1 MFETIL
7 NNPGL
12 QHLAENIF
20 FNLDVEHL
28 QICGLLNKSSKQIFE
43 SPMFQNPM
51 FWLRKF
57 QQFSI
62 DNQNGWANGTQSL
75 NNYKRKYAIISY
87 LRWNLKKGDM
97 MDLRC
102 YDSPDVQNYFRKFI
116 RRICGCPLPRDL
128 KQLIAVLR
136 NPNSSQ
142 QEKDEVMSI
151 LNSNPSL
158 MAAFIRQQAMMQ
170 QQQHGGQGG
179 PQPLAAGGGHGQQQP
194 GMPGQGQPGQGQPQ
208 GQSQVMTSS
217 AQQPPMQMGQ
227 PQMGGNMPPQQ
238 QPPQQQQQMMQ
249 QQRYRNIQLQQQ
261 QQQQQQ
267 QQTQNFGNFQQPAP
281 PYPGAMRPGNAQG
294 PGQYGGPN
302 MMQNA
307 MGGHGPQTS
316 VSMAAQQMLAQV
328 RSPNAPNVRSPGPRV
343 PMHGMPGMSPR
354 MQQSPRH
361 PNQPL
366 LPDDGLMLSQQG
378 GPQPPN
384 QGGGPGGPGGPG
396 DQDNGMTPQDQL
408 SKFVDTL

>member
-20 FNLDVEHL
+20 LNLDVEPL
-28 QICGLLNKSSKQIFE
+28 QLCGLLNKSSKQIFE

-57 QQFSI
+57 RQLSI
-62 DNQNGWANGTQSL
+62 DNQNDWANSIQSL
-75 NNYKRKYAIISY
+75 NNYRRKYAIISY

-102 YDSPDVQNYFRKFI
+102 YDSPPVQNYFRKFI

-158 MAAFIRQQAMMQ
+158 MAAFIQQRQQAMMQ

-179 PQPLAAGGGHGQQQP
+179 PQPLAAGGGPRQQQP
-194 GMPGQGQPGQGQPQ
+194 GQGR
-208 GQSQVMTSS
+208 QV
-217 AQQPPMQMGQ
+217 
-227 PQMGGNMPPQQ
+227 
-238 QPPQQQQQMMQ
+238 
-249 QQRYRNIQLQQQ
+249 
-261 QQQQQQ
+261 
-267 QQTQNFGNFQQPAP
+267 
-281 PYPGAMRPGNAQG
+281 
-294 PGQYGGPN
+294 
-302 MMQNA
+302 
-307 MGGHGPQTS
+307 GPQPHPRGVGCRLQEL
-316 VSMAAQQMLAQV
+316 VSDSSDEENTLIAVKILAPLTNN
-328 RSPNAPNVRSPGPRV
+328 PNAPEKYGITPIFYAARFGFTEIVKIIAPLTDNPNAPDKYGNTPIQRASQNGHTKIVLTAYCEKGP
-343 PMHGMPGMSPR
+343 
-354 MQQSPRH
+354 
-361 PNQPL
+361 
-366 LPDDGLMLSQQG
+366 
-378 GPQPPN
+378 
-384 QGGGPGGPGGPG
+384 
-396 DQDNGMTPQDQL
+396 
-408 SKFVDTL
+408 KF

>member
-1 MFETIL
+1 
-7 NNPGL
+7 
-12 QHLAENIF
+12 
-20 FNLDVEHL
+20 
-28 QICGLLNKSSKQIFE
+28 
-43 SPMFQNPM
+43 
-51 FWLRKF
+51 
-57 QQFSI
+57 
-62 DNQNGWANGTQSL
+62 
-75 NNYKRKYAIISY
+75 
-87 LRWNLKKGDM
+87 
-97 MDLRC
+97 
-102 YDSPDVQNYFRKFI
+102 
-116 RRICGCPLPRDL
+116 
-128 KQLIAVLR
+128 
-136 NPNSSQ
+136 
-142 QEKDEVMSI
+142 
-151 LNSNPSL
+151 
-158 MAAFIRQQAMMQ
+158 
-170 QQQHGGQGG
+170 
-179 PQPLAAGGGHGQQQP
+179 
-194 GMPGQGQPGQGQPQ
+194 
-208 GQSQVMTSS
+208 
-217 AQQPPMQMGQ
+217 
-227 PQMGGNMPPQQ
+227 MGGNMPPQQ

>member
-1 MFETIL
+1 
-7 NNPGL
+7 
-12 QHLAENIF
+12 
-20 FNLDVEHL
+20 
-28 QICGLLNKSSKQIFE
+28 
-43 SPMFQNPM
+43 
-51 FWLRKF
+51 
-57 QQFSI
+57 
-62 DNQNGWANGTQSL
+62 
-75 NNYKRKYAIISY
+75 
-87 LRWNLKKGDM
+87 
-97 MDLRC
+97 
-102 YDSPDVQNYFRKFI
+102 
-116 RRICGCPLPRDL
+116 
-128 KQLIAVLR
+128 
-136 NPNSSQ
+136 
-142 QEKDEVMSI
+142 
-151 LNSNPSL
+151 
-158 MAAFIRQQAMMQ
+158 
-170 QQQHGGQGG
+170 
-179 PQPLAAGGGHGQQQP
+179 
-194 GMPGQGQPGQGQPQ
+194 
-208 GQSQVMTSS
+208 
-217 AQQPPMQMGQ
+217 
-227 PQMGGNMPPQQ
+227 
-238 QPPQQQQQMMQ
+238 
-249 QQRYRNIQLQQQ
+249 
-261 QQQQQQ
+261 
-267 QQTQNFGNFQQPAP
+267 
-281 PYPGAMRPGNAQG
+281 MRPGNAQG